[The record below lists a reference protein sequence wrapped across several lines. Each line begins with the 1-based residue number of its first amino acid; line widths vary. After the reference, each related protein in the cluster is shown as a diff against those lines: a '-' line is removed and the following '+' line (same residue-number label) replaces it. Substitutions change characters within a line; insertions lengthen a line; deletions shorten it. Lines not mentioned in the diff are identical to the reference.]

1 MAYST
6 PKKNTRSSTGQ
17 DSNEETSITRRGI
30 NANERSEGNGNN
42 ENRQDSVPIDSNENL
57 GLNNN
62 FEDLEA
68 DDAEISFMELDE
80 DIVRMNESNPIYNE
94 ALEMEKIRAKM
105 NLNAIQLVLA
115 SNGDDEEVL
124 KDVQRKHRMLT
135 STLELMMK
143 GSKILSNDSHAFVPT
158 GIPFLFQW
166 KSHVLSTKRRVFKNI
181 EACIEEFENIVATN
195 GMNLDTNWARL
206 LPGCLSEPMKKELQ
220 VNHLDNK
227 KYARWNQ
234 IRDTLIR
241 AYGKDINEAKSE
253 ASNKLFAISMKE
265 NETVEDYNMR
275 FKHYQTE
282 SGVIEESTVVHL
294 YKKGLAN
301 HLQEAINEQ
310 IVLCDD

>member
-6 PKKNTRSSTGQ
+6 PKKNTRSSIGQ
-17 DSNEETSITRRGI
+17 DSNEETSTTRSGI
-30 NANERSEGNGNN
+30 NPSERSEGICNN
-42 ENRQDSVPIDSNENL
+42 ENPQDSVPIDSNDNL

-68 DDAEISFMELDE
+68 EDAEISFMELDE
-80 DIVRMNESNPIYNE
+80 DI
-94 ALEMEKIRAKM
+94 
-105 NLNAIQLVLA
+105 LVLA

-143 GSKILSNDSHAFVPT
+143 CSKVLSNDSHAFVPA

-181 EACIEEFENIVATN
+181 EACVEEFENIVATN
-195 GMNLDTNWARL
+195 DMNLDTNWARL

-220 VNHLDNK
+220 INHLDNK

-253 ASNKLFAISMKE
+253 TSNKLFAISMKE
-265 NETVEDYNMR
+265 NGTVGDYNMR
-275 FKHYQTE
+275 FKHCQAK
-282 SGVIEESTVVHL
+282 SGVIEESTVVRL

-301 HLQEAINEQ
+301 HLQKLLMNK
-310 IVLCDD
+310 